1 MDNIEREVA
10 LRPAEYKRM
19 HGEDEAANKQNAEL
33 VGGVELDVVAHVL
46 ADGVGDECLHQV
58 AGQLRFDERHVVL
71 VPVDEPAHPEE
82 VAHAHH
88 QVGQVVVCDER
99 QDLAVEPDFAGHV
112 DYCFKIMG
120 G

>member
-46 ADGVGDECLHQV
+46 ADGVSDECLHEV
-58 AGQLRFDERHVVL
+58 AGELRFDEGHVVL
-71 VPVDEPAHPEE
+71 VAVDEAANPEE

-88 QVGQVVVCDER
+88 YVREVVVCDEWEDLSR
-99 QDLAVEPDFAGHV
+99 QPDFAGHV
-112 DYCFKIMG
+112 DYCFKPKVG
-120 G
+120 